1 MLISVQQ
8 STADYYA
15 VFLLSH
21 CHTLQ
26 LSLCSQFQFYVLL
39 PSLTRT
45 ILSVRQQQAAAF
57 AWFCRAA
64 SLGHVESMYN
74 VARRLATGTGVEKS
88 DGQAVLWLEK
98 ASKLGHTAAMCN
110 LGWCLSNGVGVL
122 KDLNAAA
129 QWCVLLTV
137 RI

>member
-1 MLISVQQ
+1 
-8 STADYYA
+8 
-15 VFLLSH
+15 
-21 CHTLQ
+21 
-26 LSLCSQFQFYVLL
+26 
-39 PSLTRT
+39 
-45 ILSVRQQQAAAF
+45 
-57 AWFCRAA
+57 
-64 SLGHVESMYN
+64 MYN